1 MPYWTLIL
9 IVVLAILLILLG
21 CFISRTMKKNKAHR
35 ALQERAIMRE
45 LQLAK
50 SEGVDIGEDLEM
62 RLARFQQEEDD
73 KEKEM
78 KKGGKVHP

>member
-1 MPYWTLIL
+1 
-9 IVVLAILLILLG
+9 
-21 CFISRTMKKNKAHR
+21 
-35 ALQERAIMRE
+35 MRE

-50 SEGVDIGEDLEM
+50 SEGVEIGEDLEM

>member
-1 MPYWTLIL
+1 
-9 IVVLAILLILLG
+9 
-21 CFISRTMKKNKAHR
+21 
-35 ALQERAIMRE
+35 MRE

-78 KKGGKVHP
+78 KKGGKVHPQDLSDSCGAGRSKLTRY